1 MIVVLLHYNIIFF
14 NVLETV
20 VPLVVFAVCC
30 RDTTIQ
36 QEDDFYLS
44 LLIFLNQQRGM
55 FSWEKNLFLYCI
67 SMLKHPQDREP

>member
-1 MIVVLLHYNIIFF
+1 MIVVLLHYSIIFC

-20 VPLVVFAVCC
+20 VPLVVFSVCC

-55 FSWEKNLFLYCI
+55 FSWEKDLFLYCI
-67 SMLKHPQDREP
+67 SMLKYPQDREP

>member
-1 MIVVLLHYNIIFF
+1 MIVVLLHYSIIFC

-55 FSWEKNLFLYCI
+55 FS
-67 SMLKHPQDREP
+67 